1 MIVGWCDEE
10 SNALLFLFHEYPSI
24 LFIYHAMDLS
34 LLLNNEEYQKR
45 FAEGHPS
52 PYTFEVQ
59 NGNKAIFYFGVRH
72 SRDPHDAQWN
82 ILEEYWERFL
92 TQSAGERVALLE
104 GPAGFSLDTLS
115 RDEVI
120 AKFGEAGLL
129 AMWCK
134 AHDIPYQSADLPL
147 EEEFLKLK
155 ESFEGDLVTY
165 FIFARSAG
173 AWLRSGAMGSYDE
186 VITKAVHS
194 TAERIPS
201 ASDSLAFYA
210 AMHKKIF
217 ERELAE
223 SERETLIR
231 AAAPIYHDSVLNDIS
246 RASGRVRNE
255 HIVLEIEKQW
265 LTGKSVFVLFGSGHA
280 VIQERVVKELGEV

>member
-1 MIVGWCDEE
+1 
-10 SNALLFLFHEYPSI
+10 
-24 LFIYHAMDLS
+24 MDLS

-104 GPAGFSLDTLS
+104 GPVGFSLDTLS

-120 AKFGEAGLL
+120 TKFGEAGLL
-129 AMWCK
+129 AMWCN
-134 AHDIPYQSADLPL
+134 AQNIPCVSGDLSIQ
-147 EEEFLKLK
+147 EEFLKLK
-155 ESFEGDLVTY
+155 ESFDEDIMTY

-173 AWLRSGAMGSYDE
+173 AWFRSGTMGSYDE
-186 VITKAVHS
+186 VIKKAVHS
-194 TAERIPS
+194 TAQRIPG
-201 ASDSLAFYA
+201 ASDSLAFYSS
-210 AMHKKIF
+210 MHKKIF
-217 ERELAE
+217 GRELLE

-231 AAAPIYHDSVLNDIS
+231 AAAPIYHDSILNDIS
-246 RASGRVRNE
+246 RASGRLRNE
-255 HIVLEIEKQW
+255 HIVLEIEKYW
-265 LTGKSVFVLFGSGHA
+265 LEGKSVFALFGSGHA
-280 VIQERVVKELGEV
+280 VIQERAVKTLK